1 MPDGV
6 ATGTV
11 ANGVALL
18 ERAVSYTLG
27 SLNLVTPDVMSG
39 RTPCASWDL
48 SALLGH
54 MNDSLAALQEAMEEG
69 GVRLGPG
76 VREAL
81 ANPAFDP
88 ARDPVAALRTR
99 ACLLV
104 GAWNADDSG
113 RVLVGGIPLP
123 AGYVSSA
130 GAVEVA
136 VHGWDV
142 ATACGERRPLPEELA
157 EELLRTAQLFVSA
170 AERDRHFAPPL
181 RLAPGASASDRLLAF
196 LGRRPR

>member
-11 ANGVALL
+11 ASGVALL

-27 SLNLVTPDVMSG
+27 SLNLVNPDAMSR
-39 RTPCASWDL
+39 RTPCAHWDL

-69 GVRLGPG
+69 GVRLGPRD
-76 VREAL
+76 VEAL
-81 ANPAFDP
+81 AAPALNP

-104 GAWNADDSG
+104 GAWNARRSS
-113 RVLVGGIPLP
+113 RVLVGGFPLP
-123 AGYVSSA
+123 AGFVSGA
-130 GAVEVA
+130 GAVEIA

-142 ATACGERRPLPEELA
+142 ASACGQRRPLPDELA
-157 EELLRTAQLFVSA
+157 EALLRTARVFVSR
-170 AERDRHFAPPL
+170 AERDRHFAPALEP
-181 RLAPGASASDRLLAF
+181 APGFTASDRLLAF